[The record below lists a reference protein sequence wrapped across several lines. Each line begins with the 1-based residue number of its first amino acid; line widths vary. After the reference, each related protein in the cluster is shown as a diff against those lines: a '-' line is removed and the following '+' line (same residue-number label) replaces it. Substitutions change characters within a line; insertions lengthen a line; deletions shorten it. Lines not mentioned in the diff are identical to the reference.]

1 MSFNLHRQVSLVESG
16 PNPEANSGDME
27 EESRS
32 PAIGSAARQPD
43 HVSELGALV
52 MSSTRAG
59 PAVLHGVL
67 LALTWADSTS
77 SLKACSLALPA
88 LRAALQAG
96 RLSAAEAG
104 AALAAALHALR
115 THGQHDAN
123 QVALL
128 ALGVQVCCTVTSSCS
143 TNIKISSASNSKL
156 NFTPS
161 IC

>member
-1 MSFNLHRQVSLVESG
+1 MSLVEAG
-16 PNPEANSGDME
+16 PSPEGNSGDME
-27 EESRS
+27 EDT
-32 PAIGSAARQPD
+32 PPPVNPARQPD

-52 MSSTRAG
+52 MSDPRAG

-88 LRAALQAG
+88 VKAALQAG
-96 RLSAAEAG
+96 RFSAAEAG

-123 QVALL
+123 QAALL
-128 ALGVQVCCTVTSSCS
+128 ALGVQV
-143 TNIKISSASNSKL
+143 
-156 NFTPS
+156 P
-161 IC
+161 